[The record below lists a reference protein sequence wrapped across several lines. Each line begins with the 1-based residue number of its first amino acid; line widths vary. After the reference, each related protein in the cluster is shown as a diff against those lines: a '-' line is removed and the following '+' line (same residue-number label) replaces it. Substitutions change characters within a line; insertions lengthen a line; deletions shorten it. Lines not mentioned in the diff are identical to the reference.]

1 MHKIILVIIL
11 TLWLGSSLMLL
22 GELMKTQ
29 VRLSKVETTAGLLM
43 AAYQNER
50 VAREE
55 REEKARANIN
65 P

>member
-11 TLWLGSSLMLL
+11 ILWLGSSLMLL

-50 VAREE
+50 IAREE